1 MDKAIKV
8 PTEPNETVLVAI
20 YMHKC
25 EKCLSENVKLDM
37 NEEQLEQD
45 DRLEVVLSYECQTCG
60 YKGVT
65 TI

>member
-37 NEEQLEQD
+37 NEEQLEQNEQ
-45 DRLEVVLSYECQTCG
+45 LEVVLSYECQTCG
-60 YKGVT
+60 YIGST